1 MSIQVISFIQEIGMR
16 EYEHNFTCHI
26 YKIPKQVNFFDTLY
40 FSEVIFESSVI
51 YTAESDQRTPQSI
64 NPFLR
69 ISYPSIPIYSHPSL
83 LLCVS
88 RYSFLM
94 PLENFHLHV
103 VKLFSNLYSKTKLTI
118 FAPSFFDLSR
128 FLF

>member
-1 MSIQVISFIQEIGMR
+1 MIYVPSGNFVQEIGKR

-40 FSEVIFESSVI
+40 FSEVIFKNFVV
-51 YTAESDQRTPQSI
+51 YTAESDQCTSQSI

-69 ISYPSIPIYSHPSL
+69 ISYPSIPIFSHPRH

-88 RYSFLM
+88 RLSFRTS
-94 PLENFHLHV
+94 LENFHLHV
-103 VKLFSNLYSKTKLTI
+103 MKLLVLYSKTKLII
-118 FAPSFFDLSR
+118 FAPSFFDLSH